1 VFKST
6 PSQFQTVI
14 FAINKPQNVGDLS
27 VSKVTERQRQ
37 IIDIIKASPTIS
49 GREMSEMLS
58 VSQRTIERDLS
69 VLQKMKI
76 LRHEGMDNHGVWV
89 LID

>member
-1 VFKST
+1 
-6 PSQFQTVI
+6 
-14 FAINKPQNVGDLS
+14 
-27 VSKVTERQRQ
+27 
-37 IIDIIKASPTIS
+37 
-49 GREMSEMLS
+49 MSEMLS